1 MPCPHGSHDR
11 EHNMTQSTDLRSQSP
26 DPNGMKIFGIDLAR
40 VINDDMKSGLPMI
53 IYARWVLV
61 ITGFGLIIWNPP
73 DNLLEIQIS
82 ILILIVL
89 AVGNFFLQVEVNR
102 ERPIRTWIVYAASIV
117 DIVAISG
124 VLVLTN
130 VFPSSTYVF
139 YMPALLALS
148 VTFSTF
154 TTAKYTLTA
163 LATYLLSSI
172 GPIND
177 LVGSDPSAGT
187 VAATNLIIHAL
198 VLVAVPFCG
207 NVYWRLEKTRRAQE
221 IEADLVEQ
229 QLTEDFETTSIGGD
243 A

>member
-1 MPCPHGSHDR
+1 
-11 EHNMTQSTDLRSQSP
+11 MTQSTDLRSQSP
-26 DPNGMKIFGIDLAR
+26 DPNGKKILGIDLAR

-61 ITGFGLIIWNPP
+61 ITGFGLTIWNPP
-73 DNLLEIQIS
+73 ENLFEIQIS
-82 ILILIVL
+82 VLILIGL

-102 ERPIRTWIVYAASIV
+102 ERPIRTWIVYAASVV

-124 VLVLTN
+124 VLLLAN
-130 VFPSSTYVF
+130 SFPSSTFVF

-154 TTAKYTLTA
+154 TTAKYTLAA
-163 LATYLLSSI
+163 LATYLLISI
-172 GPIND
+172 GPITD
-177 LVGSDPSAGT
+177 PVELAELAASDPNAGT
-187 VAATNLIIHAL
+187 VATTNLIIHAL

-221 IEADLVEQ
+221 VETDLVEQ
-229 QLTEDFETTSIGGD
+229 QLTENFETTSVGGD
-243 A
+243 V